1 MSGAVKGNMTPCDVC
16 GSTRFMATRCVVY
29 NAEVSDDNFL
39 EFLKERDV
47 IYEISCRECD
57 HTFERGPDERLTRD
71 FDD

>member
-1 MSGAVKGNMTPCDVC
+1 MSGKVKGNMTPCEVC

-29 NAEVSDDNFL
+29 SAEVSDDHFL

-57 HTFERGPDERLTRD
+57 DTFERGPDARLTQD